1 MVTQSKSWCTSSTMI
16 IIITAHNL
24 CLVLRTKNNK
34 WKTWSYLKTLTLC
47 SFCAWIFAKIS
58 NLMKYYAFIDMEKS
72 LSRGWVGFKAI
83 LCHALSMALYVK
95 IIRKEIKE
103 IKNHKIFLSINSNE
117 SKSFQI
123 NKQLSLGID
132 ETVMSRVCVCNF

>member
-1 MVTQSKSWCTSSTMI
+1 MK
-16 IIITAHNL
+16 
-24 CLVLRTKNNK
+24 
-34 WKTWSYLKTLTLC
+34 
-47 SFCAWIFAKIS
+47 KI
-58 NLMKYYAFIDMEKS
+58 
-72 LSRGWVGFKAI
+72 LSRGWVGLKAI
-83 LCHALSMALYVK
+83 LRHALSMALYVK

-132 ETVMSRVCVCNF
+132 ETVVSRVCVCNF